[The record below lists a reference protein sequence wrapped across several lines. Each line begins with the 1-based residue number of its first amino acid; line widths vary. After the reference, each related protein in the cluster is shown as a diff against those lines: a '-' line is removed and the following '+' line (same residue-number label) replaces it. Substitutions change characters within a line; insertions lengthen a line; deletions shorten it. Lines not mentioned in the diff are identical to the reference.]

1 MRKLPVAVAMLFTA
15 MLFTATVVP
24 SAFAAGYGAA
34 GCGFGGAVIKDNRVL
49 PQIGAWFLNG
59 LLYNQLFAITSGTS
73 DCGGLKGVTADKDQ
87 ERFVNENYGSLTK
100 EMAVGEGEGLNT
112 LSDLLGCP
120 AERRESFASYAKQN
134 YPSFFKDEIAAP
146 TEMLAA
152 LKKGLLS
159 EPVFAS
165 SCNKI

>member
-1 MRKLPVAVAMLFTA
+1 MRKLPVVVAMFFT
-15 MLFTATVVP
+15 LTVVS
-24 SAFAAGYGAA
+24 SALAAGYGAA
-34 GCGFGGAVIKDNRVL
+34 GCGFGGLVIKDNSLL

-59 LLYNQLFAITSGTS
+59 LYGNQTFAMTSGTS
-73 DCGGLKGVTADKDQ
+73 ECGGLKATMAQKDQ
-87 ERFVNENYGSLTK
+87 EQFVQNNYESLAK
-100 EMAVGEGEGLNT
+100 EMAMGQGEGLNT

-120 AERRESFASYAKQN
+120 TEQRESFASYTKEN
-134 YPSFFKDEIAAP
+134 YPSLFKEETTEP

-152 LKKGLLS
+152 LKKSLSS

>member
-1 MRKLPVAVAMLFTA
+1 MRKVSVIASMFFT
-15 MLFTATVVP
+15 LTVVS
-24 SAFAAGYGAA
+24 SALAAGYGAA
-34 GCGFGGAVIKDNRVL
+34 GCGFGGLVIKENRIL

-59 LLYNQLFAITSGTS
+59 LYWNNTFAMTSGTS
-73 DCGGLKGVTADKDQ
+73 ECGGPKKGTMAEKDQ
-87 ERFVNENYGSLTK
+87 EHFVKGNYDTLAK

-120 AERRESFASYAKQN
+120 VEERETLASYIRQN
-134 YPSFFKDEIAAP
+134 YSSLIRDETTAP

-152 LKKGLLS
+152 LKQGLS
-159 EPVFAS
+159 GEPAFS

>member
-1 MRKLPVAVAMLFTA
+1 MRKLPVVVAMLFSLTI
-15 MLFTATVVP
+15 VP

-34 GCGFGGAVIKDNRVL
+34 GCGFGGSLIKENRIL
-49 PQIGAWFLNG
+49 PQIGAWFLNS
-59 LLYNQLFAITSGTS
+59 LLGNQTFAMTSGTS
-73 DCGGLKGVTADKDQ
+73 DCTGIKGVMADKNQ
-87 ERFVNENYGSLTK
+87 EQFVQENYGTLAK
-100 EMAVGEGEGLNT
+100 EMAVGQGEGLNT

-120 AERRESFASYAKQN
+120 AEKRESFASFAKQN
-134 YPSFFKDEIAAP
+134 YPSLFKDETTAP

-152 LKKGLLS
+152 LKKGLSS